1 MGQGARRRPQS
12 YRFGGCTSCGGT
24 TLIPE
29 NGDVS
34 PNRRKFRQAG
44 TWSPPGEVFRIQV
57 KYGKIERRH
66 RHPGGFQTTGSRPA
80 NHRKPESSRSRAAR
94 RSRIRPAALIR
105 ATASPFSYA
114 GRGRAAST
122 PAFGAAPRRGFDMQP
137 AIKPGRNGRRPQ
149 AVRARRNPVLRACM
163 PRRLTRPEGRRSPVK
178 SVLVWQKR
186 RSGR

>member
-12 YRFGGCTSCGGT
+12 CCFGGCTSCGGT
-24 TLIPE
+24 TLIPR

-34 PNRRKFRQAG
+34 PNRRKFRQAR
-44 TWSPPGEVFRIQV
+44 TWYRGEVFRIQV

-66 RHPGGFQTTGSRPA
+66 RHPGGFQTTGSRHA
-80 NHRKPESSRSRAAR
+80 NHRKPQSSRSRAAR
-94 RSRIRPAALIR
+94 WSHIRPAALIR

-122 PAFGAAPRRGFDMQP
+122 AAFGAAPRRGFDMQP
-137 AIKPGRNGRRPQ
+137 ATKPGRNGRRPQ
-149 AVRARRNPVLRACM
+149 AVRPRRNPVLRACM
-163 PRRLTRPEGRRSPVK
+163 PRRLTRPEGRRSSVK
-178 SVLVWQKR
+178 SILVWQNR